1 MKRLLSFFLLSVS
14 ACTASHY
21 SATRITDHGFPVVRL
36 ADQSQEVEVLIA
48 PSVGNRAY
56 ALKVAGKNLLYFP
69 SSDIAAFEKAGAK
82 GLNGI
87 PFLAPWA
94 NRMAGGGFW
103 ADGKRYT
110 FNPDVGTVR
119 VDPNGISIH
128 GLLTA
133 SKLWEVTDVGADK
146 HSAHVTSRLQFW
158 KYPELMANWPFA
170 HEYEMTYRLSEGEL
184 EVITTVR
191 NLSAESMPVSIGYHP
206 YFEIPDVPRSETDV
220 HIAAHMQV
228 ETDSNLV
235 ATGELKPVQFP
246 DRISLRD
253 HTFDNG
259 FTSLERDAGGYATF
273 TFEAGPKRIQVI
285 YGPQFKVAVVYAP
298 PGQDFVCFEPMTAIT
313 NGVNLAHAG
322 KYSELQSIA
331 PGASWRETFKVRFS
345 GF

>member
-1 MKRLLSFFLLSVS
+1 MSRFSFFFLLPVA
-14 ACTASHY
+14 ACAASHY
-21 SATRITDHGFPVVRL
+21 AATRITDHGLPVVRL
-36 ADQSQEVEVLIA
+36 ADESQKVEVLIA
-48 PSVGNRAY
+48 PSIGNRAY
-56 ALKVAGKNLLYFP
+56 ALTLAGKNLLYFP
-69 SSDIAAFEKAGAK
+69 ASDVATFEKEGAK

-103 ADGKRYT
+103 ADGKRYI
-110 FNPDVGTVR
+110 FNPDLGTVR

-133 SKLWEVTDVGADK
+133 SRYWEVTELGADK

-170 HEYEMTYRLSEGEL
+170 HEYEMIYRLADGERD
-184 EVITTVR
+184 VTTTVT
-191 NLSAESMPVSIGYHP
+191 NLSAESMPVSVGFHP
-206 YFEIPDVPRSETDV
+206 YFEIPGVPRSETEV
-220 HIAAHMQV
+220 HIPARMQV
-228 ETDSNLV
+228 ETDSHLV

-253 HTFDNG
+253 HTFDDG
-259 FTSLERDAGGYATF
+259 FTSLERDPGGYATF
-273 TFEAGPKRIQVI
+273 ALEAGPKRIQVI
-285 YGPQFKVAVVYAP
+285 YGPKFKVAVVYAP

-313 NGVNLAHAG
+313 NGVNLAYAG
-322 KYSELQSIA
+322 KYSGLQSIA